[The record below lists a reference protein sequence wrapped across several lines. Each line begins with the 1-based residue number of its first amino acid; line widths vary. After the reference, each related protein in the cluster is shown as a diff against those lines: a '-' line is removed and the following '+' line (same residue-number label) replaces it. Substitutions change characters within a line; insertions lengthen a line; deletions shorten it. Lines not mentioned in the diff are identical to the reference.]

1 MIISE
6 SVSGIKPNAPSG
18 ATVATRS
25 GGAER
30 AGEGLPLGNTAKTY
44 SPEDPRGL
52 QPDGFDP
59 ETGEITEPNPQLAR
73 ANRWALKSVVNKLL
87 PDSRTSQCMVKRAPL
102 PGQSLGDIQ
111 IMKGVHNKAFYQGLL
126 TCSRVWTCPVCAAKI
141 SERRRQELKQAIE
154 AAKALDM
161 NVYFVTLTVSHG
173 IGDDLQELLDKQ
185 AQALKR
191 LSQGKY
197 SIRHQLK
204 TLYEGIG
211 EAVPEI
217 HGYIRAFEVTHGQNG
232 FHPHFHILVFTDK
245 RLSGSILQYVYT
257 HAWKRACRLSGLPE
271 PSGEHGVT
279 LQDGKHA
286 AKYASKWG
294 LEDEM
299 TKAHT
304 KKTKRKGA
312 TPWGLLRAVLDGD
325 DPEYLPDRAG
335 KLFQV
340 YAKAFHGR
348 RQLYWSN
355 GLRALLGLSRE
366 LTDEELAAK
375 AEDERA
381 TVLATITPEQW
392 RFIRRRG
399 QEAHLLTV
407 AESAPSLLP
416 TILQQMGAQPPE
428 GARSP
433 SASVTRGSPL
443 GVRTDTPLGRARP
456 SLPKAADGGQA
467 AIDTDPIPVPSL

>member
-1 MIISE
+1 MIIADTDRCCNDCNGWSDSTGVE
-6 SVSGIKPNAPSG
+6 RDARSAPG
-18 ATVATRS
+18 RTLA
-25 GGAER
+25 GG
-30 AGEGLPLGNTAKTY
+30 PLGNTAKTY

-87 PDSRTSQCMVKRAPL
+87 PDSRTSQCMVRRAPL
-102 PGQSLGDIQ
+102 PGQTLGEIQ

-154 AAKALDM
+154 SAKALDM
-161 NVYFVTLTVSHG
+161 NVFFVTLTVSHG

-185 AQALKR
+185 AKALKR

-217 HGYIRAFEVTHGQNG
+217 HGYIRAFEVTHGNENG
-232 FHPHFHILVFTDK
+232 FHPHFHLLVFTDK
-245 RLSGSILQYVYT
+245 RLHGSILQYVYT
-257 HAWKRACRLSGLPE
+257 HAWKRACRLAGLPE

-279 LQDGKHA
+279 VQDGKHA

-325 DPEYLPDRAG
+325 DPDYPAERAA

-355 GLRALLGLSRE
+355 GLRALLGLSKE
-366 LTDEELAAK
+366 LSDEELAAK

-381 TVLATITPEQW
+381 TVLATLTPEQW
-392 RFIRRRG
+392 RAIRRRG

-407 AESAPSLLP
+407 AESAPSLLAAVIDAACQ
-416 TILQQMGAQPPE
+416 TTRRRSERLARTTTPE
-428 GARSP
+428 GAGDPPIHRL
-433 SASVTRGSPL
+433 VN
-443 GVRTDTPLGRARP
+443 
-456 SLPKAADGGQA
+456 LPRFA
-467 AIDTDPIPVPSL
+467 

>member
-1 MIISE
+1 MIIADTDRCCNDCNGWSDSTGVE
-6 SVSGIKPNAPSG
+6 RDARSAPG
-18 ATVATRS
+18 RTLA
-25 GGAER
+25 GG
-30 AGEGLPLGNTAKTY
+30 PLGNTTKTY
-44 SPEDPRGL
+44 SPQDPRGL
-52 QPDGFDP
+52 QADGFDP
-59 ETGEITEPNPQLAR
+59 DTGEITEPNPQLAR

-87 PDSRTSQCMVKRAPL
+87 PDSRTSRCMVQRAPL
-102 PGQSLGDIQ
+102 PGQSLGEIQ
-111 IMKGVHNKAFYQGLL
+111 IMKGIHNKAFYQGLMS
-126 TCSRVWTCPVCAAKI
+126 CGGIWTCPVCAAKI

-154 AAKALDM
+154 AAQALDM

-185 AQALKR
+185 AKALKR

-204 TLYEGIG
+204 TLFEGIG
-211 EAVPEI
+211 ETTPEI
-217 HGYIRAFEVTHGQNG
+217 HGYIRAFEVTHGNQNG
-232 FHPHFHILVFTDK
+232 FHPHFHILVFTHK
-245 RLSGSILQYVYT
+245 RLHGSILQYVYT
-257 HAWKRACRLSGLPE
+257 HAWKRACRLAGLPE

-279 LQDGKHA
+279 VQDGLHA
-286 AKYASKWG
+286 AQYASKWG

-304 KKTKRKGA
+304 KKTKLKGA

-325 DPEYLPDRAG
+325 DPEYRPDRAG

-355 GLRALLGLSRE
+355 GLRALLGLSKE

-381 TVLATITPEQW
+381 SVLATLSPEQW
-392 RFIRRRG
+392 RAIRRRG

-407 AESAPSLLP
+407 AESAPSLLAAVIDAACQ
-416 TILQQMGAQPPE
+416 TTRRRSERLARTTTPE
-428 GARSP
+428 GA
-433 SASVTRGSPL
+433 G
-443 GVRTDTPLGRARP
+443 
-456 SLPKAADGGQA
+456 
-467 AIDTDPIPVPSL
+467 DPPIR

>member
-1 MIISE
+1 MIIADTDRCCNDCNGWSDSTGVE
-6 SVSGIKPNAPSG
+6 RDARSAPG
-18 ATVATRS
+18 RTLA
-25 GGAER
+25 GG
-30 AGEGLPLGNTAKTY
+30 PLGNTTKTY
-44 SPEDPRGL
+44 SPQDPRGL
-52 QPDGFDP
+52 QADGFDP
-59 ETGEITEPNPQLAR
+59 DTGEITEPNPQLAR

-87 PDSRTSQCMVKRAPL
+87 PDSRTSRCMVQRAPL

-111 IMKGVHNKAFYQGLL
+111 IMKGIHNKAFYQGLMS
-126 TCSRVWTCPVCAAKI
+126 CGGIWTCPVCAAKI

-154 AAKALDM
+154 AAQALDM

-185 AQALKR
+185 AKALKR

-204 TLYEGIG
+204 TLFEGIG
-211 EAVPEI
+211 ETTPEI
-217 HGYIRAFEVTHGQNG
+217 HGYIRAFEVTHGNQNG
-232 FHPHFHILVFTDK
+232 FHPHFHILVFTHK
-245 RLSGSILQYVYT
+245 RLHGSILQYVYT
-257 HAWKRACRLSGLPE
+257 HAWKRACRLAGLPE

-279 LQDGKHA
+279 VQDGLHA
-286 AKYASKWG
+286 AQYASKWG

-304 KKTKRKGA
+304 KKTKLKGA

-325 DPEYLPDRAG
+325 DPEYRPDRAG

-355 GLRALLGLSRE
+355 GLRALLGLSKE

-381 TVLATITPEQW
+381 SVLATLSPEQW
-392 RFIRRRG
+392 RAIRRRG

-407 AESAPSLLP
+407 AESAPSLLAAVIDAACQ
-416 TILQQMGAQPPE
+416 TTRRRSERLARTTTPE
-428 GARSP
+428 GAGDPPIHRL
-433 SASVTRGSPL
+433 VN
-443 GVRTDTPLGRARP
+443 
-456 SLPKAADGGQA
+456 LPRFA
-467 AIDTDPIPVPSL
+467 

>member
-1 MIISE
+1 MIIADTDRCCNDCNGWSDSTGVE
-6 SVSGIKPNAPSG
+6 RDARSAPG
-18 ATVATRS
+18 RTLA
-25 GGAER
+25 GG
-30 AGEGLPLGNTAKTY
+30 PLGNTAKTY

-87 PDSRTSQCMVKRAPL
+87 PDSRTSRCMVQRAPL

-111 IMKGVHNKAFYQGLL
+111 IMKGIHNKAFYQGLMS
-126 TCSRVWTCPVCAAKI
+126 CGGIWTCPVCAAKI

-154 AAKALDM
+154 AAQALDM

-185 AQALKR
+185 AKALKR

-204 TLYEGIG
+204 TLFEGIG
-211 EAVPEI
+211 ETTPEI
-217 HGYIRAFEVTHGQNG
+217 HGYIRAFEVTHGNQNG
-232 FHPHFHILVFTDK
+232 FHPHFHILVFTHK
-245 RLSGSILQYVYT
+245 RLHGSILQYVYT
-257 HAWKRACRLSGLPE
+257 HAWKRACRLAGLPE

-279 LQDGKHA
+279 VQDGLHA
-286 AKYASKWG
+286 AQYASKWG

-304 KKTKRKGA
+304 KKTKLKGA

-325 DPEYLPDRAG
+325 DPEYRPDRAG

-355 GLRALLGLSRE
+355 GLRALLGLSKE

-381 TVLATITPEQW
+381 SVLATLSPEQW
-392 RFIRRRG
+392 RAIRRRG

-407 AESAPSLLP
+407 AESAPSLLAAVIDAACQ
-416 TILQQMGAQPPE
+416 TTRRRSERLARTTTPE
-428 GARSP
+428 GA
-433 SASVTRGSPL
+433 G
-443 GVRTDTPLGRARP
+443 
-456 SLPKAADGGQA
+456 
-467 AIDTDPIPVPSL
+467 DPPIR

>member
-1 MIISE
+1 MIIADTDRCCNDCNSWSDSTGVE
-6 SVSGIKPNAPSG
+6 RDARSAPG
-18 ATVATRS
+18 RTLA
-25 GGAER
+25 GG
-30 AGEGLPLGNTAKTY
+30 PLGNTAKTT
-44 SPEDPRGL
+44 STQSQRGS
-52 QPDGFDP
+52 QAGDFDP
-59 ETGEITEPNPQLAR
+59 ETGEVTEPNPQLAR

-87 PDSRTSQCMVKRAPL
+87 PDSRTSRCMVQRAPL
-102 PGQSLGDIQ
+102 PGQSLGEIQ
-111 IMKGVHNKAFYQGLL
+111 IMKGIHNKAFYQGLMS
-126 TCSRVWTCPVCAAKI
+126 CGGIWTCPVCAAKI

-154 AAKALDM
+154 AAQALDM

-185 AQALKR
+185 AKALKR

-204 TLYEGIG
+204 TLFEGIG
-211 EAVPEI
+211 ETTPEI
-217 HGYIRAFEVTHGQNG
+217 HGYIRAFEVTHGNQNG
-232 FHPHFHILVFTDK
+232 FHPHFHILVFTHK
-245 RLSGSILQYVYT
+245 RLHGSILQYVYT
-257 HAWKRACRLSGLPE
+257 HAWKRACRLAGLPE

-279 LQDGKHA
+279 VQDGLHA
-286 AKYASKWG
+286 AQYASKWG

-304 KKTKRKGA
+304 KKTKLKGA

-325 DPEYLPDRAG
+325 DPEYRPDRAG

-355 GLRALLGLSRE
+355 GLRALLGLSKE

-381 TVLATITPEQW
+381 SVLATLSPEQW
-392 RFIRRRG
+392 RAIRRRG

-407 AESAPSLLP
+407 AESAPSLLAAVIDAACQP
-416 TILQQMGAQPPE
+416 TRRRSERLARTTTPE
-428 GARSP
+428 GA
-433 SASVTRGSPL
+433 G
-443 GVRTDTPLGRARP
+443 
-456 SLPKAADGGQA
+456 
-467 AIDTDPIPVPSL
+467 DPPIR

>member
-1 MIISE
+1 MIIADTDRCCNDCNSWGD
-6 SVSGIKPNAPSG
+6 S
-18 ATVATRS
+18 T
-25 GGAER
+25 GAER
-30 AGEGLPLGNTAKTY
+30 DARSAPGRTLAGGPLGNTTKTY
-44 SPEDPRGL
+44 SPQDPRGL
-52 QPDGFDP
+52 QADGFDP
-59 ETGEITEPNPQLAR
+59 DTGEITEPNPQLAR

-87 PDSRTSQCMVKRAPL
+87 PDSRTSRCMVQRAPL
-102 PGQSLGDIQ
+102 PGQSLGEIQ
-111 IMKGVHNKAFYQGLL
+111 IMKGIHNKAFYQGLMS
-126 TCSRVWTCPVCAAKI
+126 CGGIWTCPVCAAKI

-154 AAKALDM
+154 AAQALDM

-185 AQALKR
+185 AKALKR

-204 TLYEGIG
+204 TLFEGIG
-211 EAVPEI
+211 ETTPEI
-217 HGYIRAFEVTHGQNG
+217 HGYIRAFEVTHGNQNG
-232 FHPHFHILVFTDK
+232 FHPHFHILVFTHK
-245 RLSGSILQYVYT
+245 RLHGSILQYVYT
-257 HAWKRACRLSGLPE
+257 HAWKRACRLAGLPE

-279 LQDGKHA
+279 VQDGLHA
-286 AKYASKWG
+286 AQYASKWG

-304 KKTKRKGA
+304 KKTKLKGA

-325 DPEYLPDRAG
+325 DPEYRPDRAG

-355 GLRALLGLSRE
+355 GLRALLGLSKE

-381 TVLATITPEQW
+381 SVLATLSPEQW
-392 RFIRRRG
+392 RAIRRRG

-407 AESAPSLLP
+407 AESAPSLLAAVIDAACQ
-416 TILQQMGAQPPE
+416 TTRRRSERLARTTTPE
-428 GARSP
+428 GA
-433 SASVTRGSPL
+433 G
-443 GVRTDTPLGRARP
+443 
-456 SLPKAADGGQA
+456 
-467 AIDTDPIPVPSL
+467 DPPIR

>member
-1 MIISE
+1 MIITDATSGCND
-6 SVSGIKPNAPSG
+6 SGAVSPRGAPSG
-18 ATVATRS
+18 V
-25 GGAER
+25 R
-30 AGEGLPLGNTAKTY
+30 ADAGPLGNTTKTY
-44 SPEDPRGL
+44 SPQDPRGL
-52 QPDGFDP
+52 QADGFDP
-59 ETGEITEPNPQLAR
+59 DTGEITEPNPQLAR

-87 PDSRTSQCMVKRAPL
+87 PDSRTSRCMVQRAPL
-102 PGQSLGDIQ
+102 PGQSLGEIQ
-111 IMKGVHNKAFYQGLL
+111 IMKGIHNKAFYQGLMS
-126 TCSRVWTCPVCAAKI
+126 CGGIWTCPVCAAKI

-154 AAKALDM
+154 AAQALDM

-185 AQALKR
+185 AKALKR

-204 TLYEGIG
+204 TLFEGIG
-211 EAVPEI
+211 ETTPEI
-217 HGYIRAFEVTHGQNG
+217 HGYIRAFEVTHGNQNG
-232 FHPHFHILVFTDK
+232 FHPHFHILVFTHK
-245 RLSGSILQYVYT
+245 RLHGSILQYVYT
-257 HAWKRACRLSGLPE
+257 HAWKRACRLAGLPE

-279 LQDGKHA
+279 VQDGLHA
-286 AKYASKWG
+286 AQYASKWG

-304 KKTKRKGA
+304 KKTKLKGA

-325 DPEYLPDRAG
+325 DPEYRPDRAG

-355 GLRALLGLSRE
+355 GLRALLGLSKE

-381 TVLATITPEQW
+381 SVLATLSPEQW
-392 RFIRRRG
+392 RAIRRRG

-407 AESAPSLLP
+407 AESAPSLLAAVIDAACQ
-416 TILQQMGAQPPE
+416 TTRRRSERLARTTTPE
-428 GARSP
+428 GAGDPPIHRLVNLPRFACLFP
-433 SASVTRGSPL
+433 S
-443 GVRTDTPLGRARP
+443 
-456 SLPKAADGGQA
+456 Q
-467 AIDTDPIPVPSL
+467 

>member
-1 MIISE
+1 
-6 SVSGIKPNAPSG
+6 
-18 ATVATRS
+18 
-25 GGAER
+25 
-30 AGEGLPLGNTAKTY
+30 
-44 SPEDPRGL
+44 
-52 QPDGFDP
+52 
-59 ETGEITEPNPQLAR
+59 
-73 ANRWALKSVVNKLL
+73 
-87 PDSRTSQCMVKRAPL
+87 MVQRAPL
-102 PGQSLGDIQ
+102 PGQSLGEIQ
-111 IMKGVHNKAFYQGLL
+111 IMKGIHNKAFYQGLMS
-126 TCSRVWTCPVCAAKI
+126 CGGIWTCPVCAAKI

-154 AAKALDM
+154 AAQALDM

-185 AQALKR
+185 AKALKR

-204 TLYEGIG
+204 TLFEGIG
-211 EAVPEI
+211 ETTPEI
-217 HGYIRAFEVTHGQNG
+217 HGYIRAFEVTHGNQNG
-232 FHPHFHILVFTDK
+232 FHPHFHILVFTHK
-245 RLSGSILQYVYT
+245 RLHGSILQYVYT
-257 HAWKRACRLSGLPE
+257 HAWKRACRLAGLPE

-279 LQDGKHA
+279 VQDGLHA
-286 AKYASKWG
+286 AQYASKWG

-304 KKTKRKGA
+304 KKTKLKGA

-325 DPEYLPDRAG
+325 DPEYRPDRAG

-355 GLRALLGLSRE
+355 GLRALLGLSKE

-381 TVLATITPEQW
+381 SVLATLSPEQW
-392 RFIRRRG
+392 RAIRRRG

-407 AESAPSLLP
+407 AESAPSLLAAVIDAACQP
-416 TILQQMGAQPPE
+416 TRRRSERLARTTTPE
-428 GARSP
+428 GAGDPPIHRLVNLPRFACLFP
-433 SASVTRGSPL
+433 S
-443 GVRTDTPLGRARP
+443 
-456 SLPKAADGGQA
+456 Q
-467 AIDTDPIPVPSL
+467 